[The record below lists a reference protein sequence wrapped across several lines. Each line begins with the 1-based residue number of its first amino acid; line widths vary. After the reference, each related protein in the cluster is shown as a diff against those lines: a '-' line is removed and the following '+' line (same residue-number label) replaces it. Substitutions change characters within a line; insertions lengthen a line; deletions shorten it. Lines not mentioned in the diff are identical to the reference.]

1 MACNQTN
8 RPKPLKT
15 KLGKW
20 GYSKNLKRGDALQI
34 IQTKARREAQGKQ
47 SAVFLRGRVVDIDK
61 VARHAKRAGLL
72 HPQQQQ
78 TALPDESRALVATR
92 DVVCIT
98 PPPSLPGSLPV
109 IQQWRVP
116 EKILVDVDALIRG
129 MFEARSWRPN
139 GHDLLIRSS
148 WSQTSESITLERFR
162 ANLNNG
168 SDAARRS
175 DFGVAFDYWK
185 AAFIQVETLVKA
197 EYHDVIPNLVQRIND
212 LNAEGQGDV
221 AARLKTHIAE
231 CCRTFAALTK
241 TNSSRLSI
249 LRGLGQLDM
258 AHMVDVEEKILRCF
272 KELFEDECYLGP
284 LYYNSFV
291 MMINTAR
298 RRLQRSPWIG
308 FDECLPDLS
317 RLDALFGPWDRR
329 TLDVASLRVEIL
341 ILRGRLGE
349 AEAEARAFVDRA
361 DAVQND
367 EWQRFYN
374 LTRACFFLG
383 SAQYALRKRGEAIE
397 SLSDAQRY
405 EVELSKL
412 NDFGI
417 FTGEKVR
424 IKIYLEALKDE
435 NWARTEAPGEC

>member
-1 MACNQTN
+1 MDSHQLEDAVDTDSPENPVAEPSPLEPSAFTRQPTATDPLLGPRPATLDTCHNEIYRLYISENKTLAEV
-8 RPKPLKT
+8 RETLKRDFDLDVKPKPLKT

-20 GYSKNLKRGDALQI
+20 GYSKDLKRGDALQI

-47 SAVFLRGRVVDIDK
+47 SAVVLRGRAVDLDK
-61 VARHAKRAGLL
+61 
-72 HPQQQQ
+72 QQ

-98 PPPSLPGSLPV
+98 LPPSLPGSLPV

-116 EKILVDVDALIRG
+116 EKILVDVDTLIRG
-129 MFEARSWRPN
+129 MFEAKSWRPN

-148 WSQTSESITLERFR
+148 WSQTSESITLEQFR

-175 DFGVAFDYWK
+175 DFGVAFNYCK
-185 AAFIQVETLVKA
+185 AAFIQ
-197 EYHDVIPNLVQRIND
+197 
-212 LNAEGQGDV
+212 GGV

-231 CCRTFAALTK
+231 CCRTFAAPTK
-241 TNSSRLSI
+241 TNSSRPSI
-249 LRGLGQLDM
+249 LRGL
-258 AHMVDVEEKILRCF
+258 
-272 KELFEDECYLGP
+272 
-284 LYYNSFV
+284 
-291 MMINTAR
+291 
-298 RRLQRSPWIG
+298 
-308 FDECLPDLS
+308 S
-317 RLDALFGPWDRR
+317 RIDALFGPWDRR
-329 TLDVASLRVEIL
+329 MLDVASLRVEIL

-349 AEAEARAFVDRA
+349 AETEARAFVDRA

-367 EWQRFYN
+367 EWQRFYS
-374 LTRACFFLG
+374 LIRARFFLS

-397 SLSDAQRY
+397 SLSDAQLY
-405 EVELSKL
+405 EAELSKL

-417 FTGEKVR
+417 FNGEKVR

-435 NWARTEAPGEC
+435 NWARTEALSEC